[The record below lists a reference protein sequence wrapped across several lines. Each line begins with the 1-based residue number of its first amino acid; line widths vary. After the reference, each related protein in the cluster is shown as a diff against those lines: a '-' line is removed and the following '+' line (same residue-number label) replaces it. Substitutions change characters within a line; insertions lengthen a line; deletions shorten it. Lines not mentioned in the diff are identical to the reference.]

1 MVRQVVHDW
10 QVAEAQ
16 LCNEGSSRAK
26 GQNHEAPI
34 QEGEAYQE
42 AVLMAG
48 TQDYLNALRSAIKKR
63 DKKTTTALLKP
74 YLKRGGKV
82 EDLYNLKYRRK
93 K

>member
-34 QEGEAYQE
+34 QEGEAY
-42 AVLMAG
+42 
-48 TQDYLNALRSAIKKR
+48 
-63 DKKTTTALLKP
+63 
-74 YLKRGGKV
+74 
-82 EDLYNLKYRRK
+82 
-93 K
+93 